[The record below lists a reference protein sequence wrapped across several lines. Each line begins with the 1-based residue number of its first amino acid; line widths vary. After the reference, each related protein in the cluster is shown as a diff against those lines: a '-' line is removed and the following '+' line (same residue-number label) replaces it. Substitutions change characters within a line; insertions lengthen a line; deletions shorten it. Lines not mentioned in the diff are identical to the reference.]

1 MSLSTKEYFV
11 RETFKS
17 IRRNQFMSLASVST
31 VALSL
36 LVLGIFM
43 VMVFNTNHVAK
54 FLETQ
59 VQISVYMSDSAS
71 KETLTATDKTLKAL
85 PGVTS
90 VKAITKDE
98 ALERFK
104 ERLGGQ
110 TNLLDFIG
118 EENPFP
124 FSRDSSSFSSKSL
137 L

>member
-17 IRRNQFMSLASVST
+17 IKRNQLMSLASVST

-59 VQISVYMSDSAS
+59 VQISVYMSDAASA
-71 KETLTATDKTLKAL
+71 ETLKATEKTLKEL

-90 VKAITKDE
+90 VKAVTKDE

-104 ERLGGQ
+104 DRLGSQ
-110 TNLLDFIG
+110 ANLLDFIG
-118 EENPFP
+118 DENPFP
-124 FSRDSSSFSSKSL
+124 YSF
-137 L
+137 